1 MLKVD
6 VNNFSIINEKN
17 DILYFYHPN
26 NECICDYIRQVFI
39 YKLEDYYEEYGDEFE
54 EDFGDEIPPEFRK
67 ILNAVINIFSNSND
81 LRFLSDNEKLEIL
94 NSIVQNCKTT
104 SDEDSLF
111 KQYEFEFPE
120 DGVIASV
127 IEEFFNKKYDVDFF
141 NNEYLNMD
149 F

>member
-6 VNNFSIINEKN
+6 VNNFSIINKKN

-26 NECICDYIRQVFI
+26 NECICDYIQELFI
-39 YKLEDYYEEYGDEFE
+39 NKLEDYYEEYGDEFE
-54 EDFGDEIPPEFRK
+54 EDFEDEIPSEFRK
-67 ILNAVINIFSNSND
+67 ILNAVDNIFNNNPITLSN
-81 LRFLSDNEKLEIL
+81 NEKLEIL

-104 SDEDSLF
+104 SDENSLF
-111 KQYEFEFPE
+111 KQYEWDFPE
-120 DGVIASV
+120 DGVIATV
-127 IEEFFNKKYDVDFF
+127 IEEFYNKKYDVDFF

>member
-26 NECICDYIRQVFI
+26 NECICDYIQELFI
-39 YKLEDYYEEYGDEFE
+39 YKLEDYYEGYGDEFE
-54 EDFGDEIPPEFRK
+54 EDFGDEIPSGFRK
-67 ILNAVINIFSNSND
+67 ILNAVDDVFRNSNSCS
-81 LRFLSDNEKLEIL
+81 LSNNEKLEIL
-94 NSIVQNCKTT
+94 NSIVQNCKTS
-104 SDEDSLF
+104 SDEYSLF
-111 KQYEFEFPE
+111 KQYEWDFPE
-120 DGVIASV
+120 DGIIATV
-127 IEEFFNKKYDVDFF
+127 IEEFYNKKYDVDFF

>member
-6 VNNFSIINEKN
+6 VNNFSIVNEKN
-17 DILYFYHPN
+17 DILYFDHPN
-26 NECICDYIRQVFI
+26 DECICDYIRDVFI

-54 EDFGDEIPPEFRK
+54 EDFGDQIPADFRK
-67 ILNAVINIFSNSND
+67 ILNAVVNVFNNNPRAFSN
-81 LRFLSDNEKLEIL
+81 NEKLEIL

-111 KQYEFEFPE
+111 KQYDFDFPE
-120 DGVIASV
+120 DGVIATV

>member
-17 DILYFYHPN
+17 DILYFDHPN

-54 EDFGDEIPPEFRK
+54 EDFEDQIPSDFRK
-67 ILNAVINIFSNSND
+67 ILNAVINIFNNDPCTLSN
-81 LRFLSDNEKLEIL
+81 NEKLEIL

-111 KQYEFEFPE
+111 KQYDLDFPE
-120 DGVIASV
+120 DGVIATV

>member
-26 NECICDYIRQVFI
+26 NECICDYIQELFMN
-39 YKLEDYYEEYGDEFE
+39 KLEDYYEEYGDGFE
-54 EDFGDEIPPEFRK
+54 EDFGDKIPSDFRK
-67 ILNAVINIFSNSND
+67 ILNAVDNVFHNNHSSLSN
-81 LRFLSDNEKLEIL
+81 NEKLEIL

-111 KQYEFEFPE
+111 KQYEWEFPE
-120 DGVIASV
+120 DGVIATV
-127 IEEFFNKKYDVDFF
+127 IEEFYNKKYDVDFF

>member
-17 DILYFYHPN
+17 DILYFDHPN
-26 NECICDYIRQVFI
+26 NECICDYIQQVFI

-54 EDFGDEIPPEFRK
+54 EDFEDQIPSDFRK
-67 ILNAVINIFSNSND
+67 ILNAVINIFNNDPCTLSN
-81 LRFLSDNEKLEIL
+81 NEKLEIL
-94 NSIVQNCKTT
+94 NSIVQNCKT
-104 SDEDSLF
+104 SADEDSLF
-111 KQYEFEFPE
+111 KQYDWDFPE
-120 DGVIASV
+120 DGVIATV
-127 IEEFFNKKYDVDFF
+127 IEEFYNKKYDVDFF